1 VSQVMVP
8 VEMIGLKADLAKFL
22 AALRDL
28 GCVQIDPVSD
38 SPEVLARPLTLDAET
53 LLRQEEA
60 GVAAARIDNLL
71 ETLGSRAAQPAN
83 PGQVGGAPD
92 LVSLR
97 QAVDD
102 LHSEVQ
108 DLIDQNEKLQGEL
121 AYLPLYET
129 ILSRLAPLAPAS
141 AHQPGNVM
149 VGVLVNR
156 ASVAVLDM
164 VTRQVLEISQGTAS
178 MVSSDVYES
187 SRALLIVI
195 HQDYL
200 PDVEALLGQTDVSR
214 LNLPPELGKGLPSA
228 MLATIH
234 RRLREIPAEQGQIE
248 DALSRLARQWLEL
261 LMGWKRALEEEAEG
275 WQVCS
280 RLGETDMTFILTGWI
295 PRKDLARARE
305 RLVQETGGALVIRE
319 LPFTPEMKDRAPVI
333 QDNLPAARPFEGVV
347 GLFDLPRYQRI
358 DPTGLVAVFFPIFFG
373 LMLGDIGYG
382 LLILATCLILLR
394 RFRSG
399 TARSLTIAVAAGSGW
414 AIVFGVLFGE
424 MFGALGEELGL
435 RPLWFERGSAEHVM
449 GYLILAAAIGGAHVS
464 LGLVLGL
471 VEASRDRSR
480 THLLGRGGRLLGLIS
495 LFALVGVLVDVLPR
509 GFMTPSVAGVIVGIV
524 LLSASL
530 GWIGILMG
538 PIEFLG
544 LIGNVLSYLRIA
556 AIGLAS
562 VYLAKVANEM
572 ACLLGN
578 LVVGLIVAA
587 LLHALN
593 LVLGAFSPS
602 IHSLRLHYVEFFQKF
617 YEGGGKPYEPFQS
630 RRSIAR

>member
-1 VSQVMVP
+1 MSQVMVP
-8 VEMIGLKADLAKFL
+8 VEMIGLKADLPKFL
-22 AALRDL
+22 ATLRGL
-28 GCVQIDPVSD
+28 GCVHIDPVSD

-53 LLRQEEA
+53 LRRQEEA
-60 GVAAARIDNLL
+60 GMAAARIDTLL
-71 ETLGSRAAQPAN
+71 EVLGSRAAQASN
-83 PGQVGGAPD
+83 PGQVDGAPELD
-92 LVSLR
+92 TLR
-97 QAVDD
+97 RAVDG
-102 LHSEVQ
+102 LHSEVR
-108 DLIDQNEKLQGEL
+108 DLIDRNEKLQGEL
-121 AYLPLYET
+121 SYLPLYET
-129 ILSRLAPLAPAS
+129 ILGKLAPLVPAS

-156 ASVAVLDM
+156 ATVAVLDM
-164 VTRQVLEISQGTAS
+164 VTKQVLEITQGTAS

-187 SRALLIVI
+187 TRAMLIVI

-200 PDVEALLGQTDVSR
+200 ADVEALLGQTDVSR
-214 LNLPPELGKGLPSA
+214 LRLPPELGQGLPSA

-234 RRLREIPAEQGQIE
+234 RRLREIPVEQGQIE
-248 DALSRLARQWLEL
+248 EALSQLARQWGEP
-261 LMGWKRALEEEAEG
+261 LMGWKTVLQEEAEG
-275 WQVCS
+275 LRICS

-295 PRKDLARARE
+295 PRKDFARARE
-305 RLVQETGGALVIRE
+305 TLDRENGGALVIRE

-333 QDNLPAARPFEGVV
+333 QANLPPARPFEGVV
-347 GLFDLPRYQRI
+347 GLLDLPRYQHI
-358 DPTGLVAVFFPIFFG
+358 DPTGLVAIFFPIFFG
-373 LMLGDIGYG
+373 LMLGDVGYG
-382 LLILATCLILLR
+382 FLILAASLILLR

-399 TARSLTIAVAAGSGW
+399 IAHSLTIAVAAGSGW
-414 AIVFGVLFGE
+414 AMVFGVLFGE
-424 MFGALGEELGL
+424 VFGALGEELGL
-435 RPLWFERGSAEHVM
+435 HPLWFARDSAEHVM
-449 GYLILAAAIGGAHVS
+449 GYLILTVAIGGAHVG

-480 THLLGRGGRLLGLIS
+480 THLLGRGGMLLGLIS
-495 LFALVGVLVDVLPR
+495 LFALVGVLVDFLPR
-509 GFMTPSVAGVIVGIV
+509 GLMTPSVAGVIVGIV

-572 ACLLGN
+572 AGLVGN
-578 LVVGLIVAA
+578 LVVGLIVAV

-617 YEGGGKPYEPFQS
+617 YEGGGRPFEPFQS
-630 RRSIAR
+630 RRSTAR